1 MTNEPD
7 FTSLMSQ
14 IRNGNQVAAWQLLE
28 MYGNHVL
35 KVVRRRLNHQ
45 LRSKF
50 DSQDFAQAVWK
61 SFFQDRERLVGMQSP
76 EQFVKYIQGIASNK
90 VVDETR
96 KRNTARYS
104 VQREEPAYVEGTGVA
119 ARPSEIAVARETWE
133 RLMADQSA
141 DHQRIVELR
150 FQGHTFEEIATE
162 LSINERTA
170 RRVIA
175 KLLEKL

>member
-1 MTNEPD
+1 M
-7 FTSLMSQ
+7 
-14 IRNGNQVAAWQLLE
+14 
-28 MYGNHVL
+28 
-35 KVVRRRLNHQ
+35 
-45 LRSKF
+45 
-50 DSQDFAQAVWK
+50 
-61 SFFQDRERLVGMQSP
+61 
-76 EQFVKYIQGIASNK
+76 
-90 VVDETR
+90 
-96 KRNTARYS
+96 
-104 VQREEPAYVEGTGVA
+104 QREEPAFVEGTGGA
-119 ARPSEIAVARETWE
+119 SRPSEIAVAKETWE